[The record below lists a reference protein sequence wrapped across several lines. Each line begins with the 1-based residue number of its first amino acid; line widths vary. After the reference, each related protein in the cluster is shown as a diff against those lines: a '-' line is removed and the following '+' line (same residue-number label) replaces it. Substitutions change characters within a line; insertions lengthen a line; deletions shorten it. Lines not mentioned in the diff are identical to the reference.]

1 MLNKVNIDSKKKILI
16 VYIVLTLAAVAVF
29 WQVYQYDFVNI
40 DDNIYVTENSHIQS
54 GITLDG
60 VIWAFST
67 KYAELWN
74 PLIWISFML
83 DYQLY
88 GLNAGGYH
96 LTNLIL
102 HILSTLLLFWLF
114 NRMTGM
120 IWRSAFVAALF
131 ALHPLHVESVAWVSE
146 RKDVLSAFFWMLT

>member
-1 MLNKVNIDSKKKILI
+1 MLNKINIDSKKKILI
-16 VYIVLTLAAVAVF
+16 VYIILTLAAVAAF

-60 VIWAFST
+60 FIWAFST

-96 LTNLIL
+96 LTNLFL
-102 HILSTLLLFWLF
+102 HILAHYCFSGF
-114 NRMTGM
+114 
-120 IWRSAFVAALF
+120 
-131 ALHPLHVESVAWVSE
+131 
-146 RKDVLSAFFWMLT
+146 LTA